1 MATKPTYYLRCT
13 YDGCDWNSGTIP
25 LKDATPLFFKH
36 SEKYNHNYES
46 EIQQRSDGRSVV
58 YSFQGDKMLSQV
70 ETPTSASPLPDT
82 SITVRNDTPTAT
94 TPAASVT
101 PLVSDSLPLNPD
113 VSIPV
118 IATTQTKPS
127 DQPFSPVGA
136 FDGMPSA
143 GIIGI

>member
-1 MATKPTYYLRCT
+1 
-13 YDGCDWNSGTIP
+13 
-25 LKDATPLFFKH
+25 
-36 SEKYNHNYES
+36 
-46 EIQQRSDGRSVV
+46 
-58 YSFQGDKMLSQV
+58 MLSQA
-70 ETPTSASPLPDT
+70 ETPTSTSPLPDT
-82 SITVRNDTPTAT
+82 TITVRNDTPTAT

-101 PLVSDSLPLNPD
+101 PLVSDSSPLNPD

-143 GIIGI
+143 GIILYNICTEVHTVSTLASVKQMVVLSVR

>member
-46 EIQQRSDGRSVV
+46 EIQQRSDGWSVV
-58 YSFQGDKMLSQV
+58 YSFQGGKMLSQV

-82 SITVRNDTPTAT
+82 TITVRNDTPTAV

-101 PLVSDSLPLNPD
+101 PLVSDS
-113 VSIPV
+113 
-118 IATTQTKPS
+118 
-127 DQPFSPVGA
+127 
-136 FDGMPSA
+136 
-143 GIIGI
+143 